1 MKKQEFLERI
11 ESEGLNIG
19 EYIIKL
25 DRISDAPLVLGCA
38 YNQGVW
44 KVYETR
50 ERGGHSIIKKI
61 DSEEDA
67 FDYFY
72 KVVLSQHNRFN
83 N

>member
-11 ESEGLNIG
+11 ESERLNIG

-25 DRISDAPLVLGCA
+25 DKISDAPLVLGCA

-50 ERGGHSIIKKI
+50 ERGGHFSIKKI

-72 KVVLSQHNRFN
+72 KVVLSQHNRFSN
-83 N
+83 